1 MKVASTLTN
10 TAPDITGLPSL
21 LSPVTDFVL
30 PSSELRLPT
39 DMPLNTES
47 LDTDAVATFDAV
59 LAMFGLPQN
68 LPQPTTLNLSNTPSP
83 ESSGEVTLDIAPKI
97 HSLEQAVCC
106 GRLIAN
112 EVTPTT
118 TSSLTPLPKTE
129 VIDSQ
134 PVMPTDHFT
143 MPPPASSSA
152 DPLPEPM
159 TDTAPELSETVTDTH
174 EAAND
179 IVEVAP
185 SKLEP
190 SEPVVATAPPTMD
203 AVPSRPSKPQAPVE
217 TGRVSPKERRTSE
230 LPFHREIP
238 QETQEFT
245 AVAEHSEPLL
255 GPREVRHERSA
266 EPTLRTRQEV
276 SERQPTLEL
285 NQPTTEG
292 VEREPVS
299 LNVTSLTEQISAA
312 MQVSGDE
319 LSAGGTIELHLRL
332 DPPELGM
339 VRVHLRVTDDTISI
353 RFIAGDEAI
362 TRTLESQLPDL
373 RQSLAE
379 RGLAFQQCDVMTDSR
394 QQSSQSQRDLEPAPI
409 GLRRAARLNGW
420 SSTAVPRRLLRA
432 DRVDL
437 WA

>member
-30 PSSELRLPT
+30 PSAELRLPT

-47 LDTDAVATFDAV
+47 LDTDAVSTFDAV
-59 LAMFGLPQN
+59 LAMFSLPQN
-68 LPQPTTLNLSNTPSP
+68 LPQPTTLDLSDTPSP
-83 ESSGEVTLDIAPKI
+83 ASLGEVTFEVAPKI

-112 EVTPTT
+112 EVTPTIT
-118 TSSLTPLPKTE
+118 PSLTPLPKTE

-134 PVMPTDHFT
+134 PATSTDHIT
-143 MPPPASSSA
+143 VKPTEVATP

-159 TDTAPELSETVTDTH
+159 TDTAPESFEPITASQ

-179 IVEVAP
+179 IVEVVLT
-185 SKLEP
+185 KLEP
-190 SEPVVATAPPTMD
+190 SEPVVVSAPPTMD
-203 AVPSRPSKPQAPVE
+203 AVPNRPSKPLAPID
-217 TGRVSPKERRTSE
+217 TGRVSPKERRSSE
-230 LPFHREIP
+230 LPIHHEMP
-238 QETQEFT
+238 QEPQEFT
-245 AVAEHSEPLL
+245 AFAEHSEPLL
-255 GPREVRHERSA
+255 GPREVRHEHSA
-266 EPTLRTRQEV
+266 EPTLRPRPGV
-276 SERQPTLEL
+276 SERQPSLEL
-285 NQPTTEG
+285 NQPTTET

-299 LNVTSLTEQISAA
+299 LNVTSLSEQISAA

-339 VRVHLRVTDDTISI
+339 VRVHLRVTDDSISI

-379 RGLAFQQCDVMTDSR
+379 RGLTFQQCDVMTDSR
-394 QQSSQSQRDLEPAPI
+394 QQSSQSQRDLEPAPV

-420 SSTAVPRRLLRA
+420 SSAAVPRRLLRA

>member
-30 PSSELRLPT
+30 PSTEQRLPT
-39 DMPLNTES
+39 DMPLNSES
-47 LDTDAVATFDAV
+47 LDTDAVSTFDAV

-68 LPQPTTLNLSNTPSP
+68 LPQPTTLNLNDTPTPASL
-83 ESSGEVTLDIAPKI
+83 GEVTLDVASKI
-97 HSLEQAVCC
+97 DSLEQAVCC

-118 TSSLTPLPKTE
+118 TPSPKVE
-129 VIDSQ
+129 VVDSQ
-134 PVMPTDHFT
+134 PATSTDHFT
-143 MPPPASSSA
+143 MKPTEIATP

-159 TDTAPELSETVTDTH
+159 TDTASDSSETITASQEV
-174 EAAND
+174 ANEC
-179 IVEVAP
+179 VEIAP

-190 SEPVVATAPPTMD
+190 SGPVVATAPPTMD
-203 AVPSRPSKPQAPVE
+203 AVPSRPAKPLASVD
-217 TGRVSPKERRTSE
+217 TGRVASKERRTSE
-230 LPFHREIP
+230 LPSHCEIP
-238 QETQEFT
+238 QENQEYT
-245 AVAEHSEPLL
+245 AAVEHSEPMI
-255 GPREVRHERSA
+255 GTREVRHERSA
-266 EPTLRTRQEV
+266 EPTLRIRQEV

-285 NQPTTEG
+285 KQPTTEA

-312 MQVSGDE
+312 MQTSGDE
-319 LSAGGTIELHLRL
+319 LSTGGTIELHLRL

-362 TRTLESQLPDL
+362 TRSLESQLPDL

-394 QQSSQSQRDLEPAPI
+394 QQSSQSQRDLEPAPV
-409 GLRRAARLNGW
+409 GLRRAARISGW
-420 SSTAVPRRLLRA
+420 SSAAVPRRLLRA